1 MYDRGASMEI
11 NIRTY
16 KTSDKDSLNALLKEV
31 YNLEKREDNNTNIE
45 IVAVCDNQVVGYLT
59 INKLY
64 DSVKNINYAFLNY
77 VCVRKEYRNKGIASH
92 MLEYSFNICRDNNI
106 SYIELTSNDKR
117 VEAQYL
123 YRSMGF
129 TIRETNV
136 FRKEIL

>member
-1 MYDRGASMEI
+1 MEI

-16 KTSDKDSLNALLKEV
+16 KTSDRDSLNILLKEV
-31 YNLEKREDNNTNIE
+31 FDLEKEEDNTNNIE
-45 IVAVCDNQVVGYLT
+45 IVAVCNNQVIGYLT

-64 DSVKNINYAFLNY
+64 DSVKNIYYAFLNY
-77 VCVRKEYRNKGIASH
+77 VCVKEEYRNKKIASH
-92 MLEYSFNICRDNNI
+92 MLEYVFKICKNNNI

-123 YRSMGF
+123 YKDMGF
-129 TIRETNV
+129 VIRETNV